1 MRTWVVV
8 GANRGIGLELT
19 RHLERR
25 GDRVVAACRQRSPE
39 LSALRVEIVEI
50 VEGVDVTSDDGVGK
64 LSDHLGGGA
73 IDALVVVSG
82 VLRPVSLEGLD
93 FGVIREQ
100 LEINALGPLRVV
112 SRLIPNLSAGQGAKV
127 ALITSRMGSI
137 ADNGSGDHYGYR
149 MSKAALNMA
158 GKSLSIDL
166 KGRGVAVCV
175 LHPGFVRTRM
185 TGGHGNV
192 EPEVAAGQLLA
203 RVEELTLETTGTFW
217 HADGSVLPW

>member
-1 MRTWVVV
+1 MSTWVVV

-19 RHLERR
+19 RHLVRR
-25 GDRVVAACRQRSPE
+25 PGTNRVVAACRTRTPE
-39 LSALRVEIVEI
+39 LDALRVEV
-50 VEGVDVTSDDGVGK
+50 VEGVDVTSEEGVGK
-64 LSDHLGGGA
+64 LAEHLGGGA
-73 IDALVVVSG
+73 VDALVVMSG
-82 VLRPVSLEGLD
+82 VLRPVSLEALD
-93 FGVIREQ
+93 FDVVREQ
-100 LEINALGPLRVV
+100 LETNALGPLRVV
-112 SRLIPNLSAGQGAKV
+112 SRLLPNLVAAGQGAKV

-166 KGRGVAVCV
+166 KGRGVAVCL

-192 EPEVAAGQLLA
+192 EPDVAAGQLLA
-203 RVEELTLETTGTFW
+203 RIDDLAIETTGTFW